1 MIDIKL
7 IRENVEEVIQRLNT
21 RGGDY
26 SYLRDVKAMDEQ
38 NEGSKQ
44 IFDAL
49 YTMNNNTSEVC
60 EASKQMTEGNK
71 LILNQIKN
79 LQEITEQM
87 QSCMSLITTGTSKI
101 SELGNELDNVT
112 PQLMNSIDEISNQID
127 EFNV

>member
-1 MIDIKL
+1 MVISIK
-7 IRENVEEVIQRLNT
+7 
-21 RGGDY
+21 
-26 SYLRDVKAMDEQ
+26 KAMDEQ

-71 LILNQIKN
+71 VILNQIKN
-79 LQEITEQM
+79 LQEITEQR

-112 PQLMNSIDEISNQID
+112 PKLMDSIDEISNQID
-127 EFNV
+127 EFKV